1 MKNEAFTLYPAI
13 DIKNGKCVRLLFG
26 DLEKET
32 IYGDDPLDKAIW
44 FVDQGA
50 EWIHIVDLD
59 GAVKGKNINRAVIQ
73 KILKTLNN
81 KVKFQIGGGI
91 RDRETMDFWL
101 QNSVERVILG
111 TLATENSEFI
121 QNLDKRYFKKIIIG
135 ADVRN
140 GMIASHGWI
149 NQSKISAI
157 DLMKKFNPT
166 IINSV
171 IYTDISKDG
180 SLKGVSLNQTRRFAK
195 SIPHPV
201 IASGGVGSIQ
211 DIIKLSGE
219 ISNGIEGVIIG
230 RALYEKKFTFAEA
243 LNALKRDQT

>member
-59 GAVKGKNINRAVIQ
+59 GAVKGKNENRAVIQ

-81 KVKFQIGGGI
+81 KVKIQIGGGI
-91 RDRETMDFWL
+91 RDRETMDFWI

-111 TLATENSEFI
+111 TLATENYEFI
-121 QNLDKRYFKKIIIG
+121 QNLDKRYYKKIIIG
-135 ADVRN
+135 ADVRD

-149 NQSKISAI
+149 NQSKINAI
-157 DLMKKFNPT
+157 DLMNKFNPS

-201 IASGGVGSIQ
+201 IASGGVGSIE
-211 DIIKLSGE
+211 DIEKLSSE
-219 ISNGIEGVIIG
+219 ISNGIVGVIIG
-230 RALYEKKFTFAEA
+230 RALYEKKFTFIEA
-243 LNALKRDQT
+243 LNSLRRN

>member
-59 GAVKGKNINRAVIQ
+59 GAVKGKNENRAVIQ

-81 KVKFQIGGGI
+81 KVKIQIGGGI
-91 RDRETMDFWL
+91 RDRETMDFWI

-121 QNLDKRYFKKIIIG
+121 QNLDKRYYKKIIIG
-135 ADVRN
+135 ADVRD

-149 NQSKISAI
+149 NQSKINAI
-157 DLMKKFNPT
+157 DLMNKFNPS

-201 IASGGVGSIQ
+201 IASGGVGSIE
-211 DIIKLSGE
+211 DIAKLSGE
-219 ISNGIEGVIIG
+219 ISNGIVGVIIG
-230 RALYEKKFTFAEA
+230 RALYEKKFTFTEA
-243 LNALKRDQT
+243 LNSLRRN

>member
-59 GAVKGKNINRAVIQ
+59 GAVKGKNENRAVIK
-73 KILKTLNN
+73 KILKTLKN
-81 KVKFQIGGGI
+81 KVKIQIGGGI
-91 RDRETMDFWL
+91 RDRETMDFWI

-111 TLATENSEFI
+111 TLATENYEFI
-121 QNLDKRYFKKIIIG
+121 QNLDKRYYKKIIIG
-135 ADVRN
+135 ADVRD

-149 NQSKISAI
+149 NQSKINAI
-157 DLMKKFNPT
+157 DLMNKFNPS

-201 IASGGVGSIQ
+201 IASGGVGSIE
-211 DIIKLSGE
+211 DIVKLSGE
-219 ISNGIEGVIIG
+219 ISNGIVGVIIG
-230 RALYEKKFTFAEA
+230 RALYEKKFTFTEA
-243 LNALKRDQT
+243 LNSLRRD

>member
-1 MKNEAFTLYPAI
+1 MKKETFTLYPAI

-59 GAVKGKNINRAVIQ
+59 GAVKGKNENRAAIQ
-73 KILKTLNN
+73 KIIKTLNN
-81 KVKFQIGGGI
+81 KVKIQIGGGI
-91 RDRETMDFWL
+91 RDRETMDFWI

-111 TLATENSEFI
+111 TLAVENSEFI
-121 QNLDKRYFKKIIIG
+121 QNLDKRYYKKIIIG
-135 ADVRN
+135 ADVRD

-149 NQSKISAI
+149 NQSKINAI
-157 DLMKKFNPT
+157 DLMNKFNPS

-195 SIPHPV
+195 SIPHTV
-201 IASGGVGSIQ
+201 IASGGVRSIE
-211 DIIKLSGE
+211 DIVKLSSE
-219 ISNGIEGVIIG
+219 ISNGIVGVIIG

-243 LNALKRDQT
+243 LNAVRRN

>member
-59 GAVKGKNINRAVIQ
+59 GAVKGKNENRPVIQ

-81 KVKFQIGGGI
+81 KVKIQIGGGI

-111 TLATENSEFI
+111 TLATENYEFI
-121 QNLDKRYFKKIIIG
+121 QNLDKRYYKKIIIG
-135 ADVRN
+135 ADVRD

-149 NQSKISAI
+149 NQSKINAI
-157 DLMKKFNPT
+157 DLMNKFNPS

-195 SIPHPV
+195 SIPHSV
-201 IASGGVGSIQ
+201 IASGGVGSIE
-211 DIIKLSGE
+211 DIEKLSSE
-219 ISNGIEGVIIG
+219 ISNGIVGVIIG
-230 RALYEKKFTFAEA
+230 RALYEKKFTFTEA
-243 LNALKRDQT
+243 LNSLRRN

>member
-1 MKNEAFTLYPAI
+1 MKNEPFTLYPAI
-13 DIKNGKCVRLLFG
+13 DIKNGKCVRLLYG

-32 IYGDDPLDKAIW
+32 IYGDNPLDKAIW

-59 GAVKGKNINRAVIQ
+59 GAVKGKNENRAVIQ
-73 KILKTLNN
+73 KILKTLKN
-81 KVKFQIGGGI
+81 KVKIQIVGGI
-91 RDRETMDFWL
+91 RDRDTMDFWI

-111 TLATENSEFI
+111 TLATEDSEFI
-121 QNLDKRYFKKIIIG
+121 QNLDKRYYKKIIIG
-135 ADVRN
+135 ADVRD

-149 NQSKISAI
+149 NQSKINAI
-157 DLMKKFNPT
+157 DLMNKFNPS

-180 SLKGVSLNQTRRFAK
+180 SLKGVSLSQTRRFAK
-195 SIPHPV
+195 SIAHPV
-201 IASGGVGSIQ
+201 IASGGVGSIE
-211 DIIKLSGE
+211 DIKKLSGE
-219 ISNGIEGVIIG
+219 ISNGIVGVIIG

-243 LNALKRDQT
+243 LNSLRRN

>member
-59 GAVKGKNINRAVIQ
+59 GAVKGKNENRPVIQ

-81 KVKFQIGGGI
+81 KVKIQIGGGI

-111 TLATENSEFI
+111 TLATENYEFI
-121 QNLDKRYFKKIIIG
+121 QNLDKRYYKKIIIG
-135 ADVRN
+135 ADVRD

-149 NQSKISAI
+149 NQSKINAI
-157 DLMKKFNPT
+157 DLMNKFNPS

-201 IASGGVGSIQ
+201 IASGGVGSIE
-211 DIIKLSGE
+211 DIAKLSDE
-219 ISNGIEGVIIG
+219 ISNGIEGVVIG
-230 RALYEKKFTFAEA
+230 RALYEKKFTFVEA
-243 LNALKRDQT
+243 LKVIRRI

>member
-59 GAVKGKNINRAVIQ
+59 GAVKGKNENRPVIQ

-81 KVKFQIGGGI
+81 KVKIQIGGGI
-91 RDRETMDFWL
+91 RDRETMDFWI

-111 TLATENSEFI
+111 TLATENYEFI
-121 QNLDKRYFKKIIIG
+121 QNLDKRYYKKIIIG
-135 ADVRN
+135 ADVRD

-149 NQSKISAI
+149 NQSKINAI
-157 DLMKKFNPT
+157 DLMNKFNPS

-201 IASGGVGSIQ
+201 IASGGVGSIE
-211 DIIKLSGE
+211 DIEKLSSE
-219 ISNGIEGVIIG
+219 ISNGIVGVIIG
-230 RALYEKKFTFAEA
+230 RALYEKKFTFTEA
-243 LNALKRDQT
+243 LNSLRRD

>member
-59 GAVKGKNINRAVIQ
+59 GAVKGKNENRAIIQ
-73 KILKTLNN
+73 KILKTLKN
-81 KVKFQIGGGI
+81 KVKIQIGGGI
-91 RDRETMDFWL
+91 RDRETMDFWI

-111 TLATENSEFI
+111 TLAIENSEFI
-121 QNLDKRYFKKIIIG
+121 QNLDKRYYKKIIIG
-135 ADVRN
+135 ADVRD

-149 NQSKISAI
+149 NQSNINAI
-157 DLMKKFNPT
+157 DLMNKFNPS
-166 IINSV
+166 IVNSV

-180 SLKGVSLNQTRRFAK
+180 SLKGVNLSQTRRFAK
-195 SIPHPV
+195 SIAHPV
-201 IASGGVGSIQ
+201 IASGGVGSIEE
-211 DIIKLSGE
+211 IAKLSGE
-219 ISNGIEGVIIG
+219 ISNGIVGVIIG

-243 LNALKRDQT
+243 LNSLRRN

>member
-1 MKNEAFTLYPAI
+1 MKSEAFTLYPAI

-59 GAVKGKNINRAVIQ
+59 GAVKGKNENRPVIQ

-81 KVKFQIGGGI
+81 KVKIQIGGGI
-91 RDRETMDFWL
+91 RDRETMDFWI

-111 TLATENSEFI
+111 TLATENYEFI
-121 QNLDKRYFKKIIIG
+121 QNLDKRYYKKIIIG
-135 ADVRN
+135 ADVRD

-149 NQSKISAI
+149 NQSKINAI
-157 DLMKKFNPT
+157 DLMNKFNPS

-201 IASGGVGSIQ
+201 IASGGVSSIE
-211 DIIKLSGE
+211 DIAKLSSE
-219 ISNGIEGVIIG
+219 TSNGIVGVIIG

-243 LNALKRDQT
+243 LKIIRRS